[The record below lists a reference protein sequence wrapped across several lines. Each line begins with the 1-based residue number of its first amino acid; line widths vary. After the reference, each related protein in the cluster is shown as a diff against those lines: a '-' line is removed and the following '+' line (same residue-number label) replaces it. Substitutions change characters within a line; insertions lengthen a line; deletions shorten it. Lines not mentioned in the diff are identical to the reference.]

1 MNEVESIEI
10 EGKSVQRKVQKLGT
24 SSMIITIPREWARK
38 HRVNVGSIVSVFED
52 GERLIISPSE
62 GGSILKSSFSIQHNN
77 VCKHAGRIV
86 LCSYISGL
94 DSIVLY
100 SNRPFRS
107 DILEKASQTAEKL
120 PSTESGLISE
130 YEMAINFK
138 DKIINVVDTLM
149 VYGRNLSDLISKLTM
164 QLDGS
169 NISQSDIDMGY
180 EELKSYSFRLLRM
193 ASRGRGQGLTEE
205 HMNRLL
211 SAAVGLLILSNDSLY
226 KLAIDIINLS
236 DNLSL
241 DEKERLKFLLQLL
254 EVSIVTSTSSIQPP
268 SIKKEEEAYWKLR
281 TILELEKDLV
291 EIIKS
296 SSPSFGYLLARI
308 IDISR
313 IINNVEE
320 TLLCYSIFSKYSE

>member
-193 ASRGRGQGLTEE
+193 ASRGRGQGLT
-205 HMNRLL
+205 
-211 SAAVGLLILSNDSLY
+211 
-226 KLAIDIINLS
+226 
-236 DNLSL
+236 
-241 DEKERLKFLLQLL
+241 
-254 EVSIVTSTSSIQPP
+254 
-268 SIKKEEEAYWKLR
+268 
-281 TILELEKDLV
+281 
-291 EIIKS
+291 
-296 SSPSFGYLLARI
+296 
-308 IDISR
+308 
-313 IINNVEE
+313 
-320 TLLCYSIFSKYSE
+320 